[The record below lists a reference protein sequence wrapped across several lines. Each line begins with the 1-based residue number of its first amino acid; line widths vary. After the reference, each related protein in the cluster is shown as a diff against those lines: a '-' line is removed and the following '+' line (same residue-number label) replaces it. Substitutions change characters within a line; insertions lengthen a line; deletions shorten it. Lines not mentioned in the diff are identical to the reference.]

1 MAAEDEEEGLSQ
13 DQRLRRQRNEQPKGV
28 RVSSLV
34 GAVLL
39 LVGMLAASQLRDWR
53 YYKEDVADEKGH
65 VGEFAIREIVHVE
78 KIKHQAEM
86 AQGKLELKR
95 LQSEL
100 DRLREEH
107 KAAGGHVVTKKQKP
121 PKAAKGKEGKQ
132 GKGSK
137 PKKKKVKIQVSKQEA
152 ADLAAKKAKP
162 NTVKALGKEGYR
174 AYLQADYEKKMAN
187 HEKKMVPRKFQLS
200 ADLQEIVDS
209 YDGSLSPPK
218 YCYESPTGKSVHPRE
233 PDEED
238 SLYADLD
245 LEVAKKILR
254 LASAEYPC
262 LVLSRE
268 CADDKEKHQY
278 ADRYYN
284 HLHKMYFVNK
294 EGENSTLTRE
304 EILRRLP
311 DFPAQKL
318 GTCAIV
324 GNADNVLE
332 GKYGEEIDEH
342 DFVVRFNV
350 VTKPFS
356 EFVGTKAGGMLVKTN
371 YKDTE
376 YKRDVVPT
384 MYNLFPKV
392 SVRISSRPSKRDLL
406 LTSEFNPQYV
416 PFELD
421 PSTLPGERPP
431 LVYNSAD
438 YSDWR
443 RDEEQMFWAYLEE
456 KNLTH
461 FAGEHVGFGIP
472 KIPHPTG
479 GISRVRSLIQ
489 LLRSGVCD
497 RLDMYGFSVGGGKY
511 FQPEKVVSHAHP
523 IQSENYF
530 YRLWMATGVQG
541 KFCVYGK

>member
-1 MAAEDEEEGLSQ
+1 MQGSAKTKEE
-13 DQRLRRQRNEQPKGV
+13 K
-28 RVSSLV
+28 
-34 GAVLL
+34 
-39 LVGMLAASQLRDWR
+39 
-53 YYKEDVADEKGH
+53 VA
-65 VGEFAIREIVHVE
+65 
-78 KIKHQAEM
+78 
-86 AQGKLELKR
+86 
-95 LQSEL
+95 
-100 DRLREEH
+100 
-107 KAAGGHVVTKKQKP
+107 
-121 PKAAKGKEGKQ
+121 
-132 GKGSK
+132 
-137 PKKKKVKIQVSKQEA
+137 
-152 ADLAAKKAKP
+152 
-162 NTVKALGKEGYR
+162 
-174 AYLQADYEKKMAN
+174 
-187 HEKKMVPRKFQLS
+187 
-200 ADLQEIVDS
+200 
-209 YDGSLSPPK
+209 
-218 YCYESPTGKSVHPRE
+218 
-233 PDEED
+233 
-238 SLYADLD
+238 
-245 LEVAKKILR
+245 
-254 LASAEYPC
+254 
-262 LVLSRE
+262 
-268 CADDKEKHQY
+268 
-278 ADRYYN
+278 
-284 HLHKMYFVNK
+284 
-294 EGENSTLTRE
+294 
-304 EILRRLP
+304 RLP
-311 DFPAQKL
+311 DFSALRL
-318 GTCAIV
+318 GSCAIV
-324 GNADNVLE
+324 GNADNVLK
-332 GKYGEEIDEH
+332 GKYGKEIDEH

-350 VTKPFS
+350 VTKPYS
-356 EFVGTKAGGMLVKTN
+356 EFVGTKAGGMLVKPN

-392 SVRISSRPSKRDLL
+392 SVRISSRPSKRDFL